1 MKIYA
6 SSDHAG
12 FQLRQVLVDLLR
24 RRGIEVD
31 DLGPRDGTPRD
42 YADEAGKVGR
52 LVRNTPEARGLLVC
66 GSGIGM
72 CMAANK
78 MSGIRAV
85 DAWSVEAARLSRAHN
100 DANVLCLGARLISQD
115 DARAI
120 LEVWLST
127 DFDGGRHAA
136 RVAGIDRVGGATA
149 TDNPGSAASAPGG
162 LVAVQP
168 APSPTP
174 VTSPSNVRLTTRSSD
189 L

>member
-1 MKIYA
+1 MLPPAAAEADQGAKDHVKIYA

-24 RRGIEVD
+24 RRGTDVD
-31 DLGPRDGTPRD
+31 DFGPMDSTPRD
-42 YADEAGKVGR
+42 YTDEAGKVGR
-52 LVRNTPEARGLLVC
+52 LVRQNLDARGLLVC

-72 CMAANK
+72 CMAANRLA
-78 MSGIRAV
+78 GIRAV

-127 DFDGGRHAA
+127 DFEGGRHAS
-136 RVAGIDRVGGATA
+136 RIAGLDRMDAATA
-149 TDNPGSAASAPGG
+149 ATAISAVSPQGG
-162 LVAVQP
+162 L
-168 APSPTP
+168 
-174 VTSPSNVRLTTRSSD
+174 SPSDPLCPRPSR
-189 L
+189 